1 MNTYKF
7 EGDEKAE
14 DSIHDK
20 KSKPSTL
27 RKKTGAGTGRDKKSS
42 VAAKKREITKFKT
55 HFDPFMAT
63 LSKERLPTEWPSED
77 DDFKLYLTNKIEQD
91 TDIDENTKERLK
103 YVLKNS
109 SSKMKQVQVCWMIA
123 KCFGKVPR
131 GGGGY
136 KPNTDCP
143 VCKVAENKLVDLTD
157 HICKYCR
164 SCYDES
170 GWKQDYILRVSCPC
184 KKDDDLGEV

>member
-1 MNTYKF
+1 M
-7 EGDEKAE
+7 E
-14 DSIHDK
+14 DNEYDK
-20 KSKPSTL
+20 KSKPSN

-42 VAAKKREITKFKT
+42 EAAKKREITKFKT

-63 LSKERLPTEWPSED
+63 VSKERLPTEWPSVD
-77 DDFKLYLTNKIEQD
+77 YDFKAYLTTKIEQD
-91 TDIDENTKERLK
+91 SDMDENAKERLK
-103 YVLKNS
+103 DVLKNS
-109 SSKMKQVQVCWMIA
+109 SSKMKQVQVSWMIA
-123 KCFGKVPR
+123 KSFGKVPR
-131 GGGGY
+131 GRY

-143 VCKVAENKLVDLTD
+143 VCKVAENKLVDMTD
-157 HICKYCR
+157 HNCKYCR